1 MLNRLAWA
9 FALALP
15 LAAAAQDVRLAGL
28 QASVDILTDRW
39 GVPHIYA
46 RNEHDMYF
54 AQGFQAASQRLWQMD
69 LWRKRSL
76 GLLSQDLGPAYVNQD
91 RAARLLLYR
100 GNLDG
105 EWNLYTPGMR
115 QVLEAFTSGVNAFV
129 NLAAADPSKLPWEFQ
144 FLHTKPALWDA
155 ADLLRIRS
163 AALASNLSSEIDRA
177 RLACQVG
184 PTAAILREAL
194 TLPWTPQ
201 LPDGLDVCSIPSQVL
216 NDFRLGRQTSV
227 NFNPLRGRTA
237 AARLAPQ
244 VESNN
249 WAIGATKSATG
260 RAILATDPHRPF
272 SVPAFRYFAH
282 ISSPGLDMVGF
293 GEPQHPGFVFGH
305 NGTIAWGQ
313 TTFQV
318 DMEDLY
324 VYETNP
330 RNPNEY
336 RYRNAWQP
344 FTIVREQ
351 VAVKGAAA
359 REITLKYSQHGPILY
374 EDPAHHRA
382 YALRA
387 GWLEPGSAT
396 FLGSVGLNRARNW
409 DEFSRE
415 LNRYRVPGNNV
426 VYADAR
432 GNVGLA
438 PVGNAPRRPNW
449 DGLYPVPGDGRYEWN
464 GIRPNSELPKAYN
477 PPEGYVASANNAP
490 YFVERKE
497 LAALKIGYQFG
508 EDRIERI
515 RQVLGAPGK
524 ITFQQSV
531 ALQNDYFV
539 GPAARLI
546 PFLQELRN
554 TPTQKLRRAAA
565 LLESWDKVLSRDS
578 AAGALF
584 ELWNIELTNARAGT
598 VDASRPADTWVQ
610 ALPAARRTAV
620 LTQTLAKAVARAEQL
635 LSPDPAQWQWGK
647 LHHLWLEHPL
657 SGLVDSAMRA
667 KINVGGK
674 DAGKGGE
681 SRTVGNL
688 GYDSK
693 TFRITSGNSSR
704 FVIDVG
710 NWDNSRFLHVPGQS
724 ADPNTGE
731 YRNLLDSWVR
741 EEYNPLLYSRQAIE
755 AATIRRLTLQ
765 PHQHRK

>member
-1 MLNRLAWA
+1 
-9 FALALP
+9 
-15 LAAAAQDVRLAGL
+15 
-28 QASVDILTDRW
+28 
-39 GVPHIYA
+39 
-46 RNEHDMYF
+46 
-54 AQGFQAASQRLWQMD
+54 
-69 LWRKRSL
+69 
-76 GLLSQDLGPAYVNQD
+76 
-91 RAARLLLYR
+91 
-100 GNLDG
+100 
-105 EWNLYTPGMR
+105 
-115 QVLEAFTSGVNAFV
+115 
-129 NLAAADPSKLPWEFQ
+129 
-144 FLHTKPALWDA
+144 
-155 ADLLRIRS
+155 
-163 AALASNLSSEIDRA
+163 
-177 RLACQVG
+177 
-184 PTAAILREAL
+184 
-194 TLPWTPQ
+194 
-201 LPDGLDVCSIPSQVL
+201 
-216 NDFRLGRQTSV
+216 
-227 NFNPLRGRTA
+227 
-237 AARLAPQ
+237 

-249 WAIGATKSATG
+249 WAIAASKSATG

-282 ISSPGLDMVGF
+282 ISSPNLDLIGF

-351 VAVKGAAA
+351 VPVKGAAS
-359 REITLKYSQHGPILY
+359 REVTLKYSQHGPILY
-374 EDPAHHRA
+374 EDSAKHRA
-382 YALRA
+382 YAVRA

-426 VYADAR
+426 VYADAK

-449 DGLYPVPGDGRYEWN
+449 DGLYPVPGDGRYEWD
-464 GIRPNSELPKAYN
+464 GIRLNSELPRAYN

-490 YFVERKE
+490 YFVERKQ

-515 RQVLGAPGK
+515 RQVLGGPAK
-524 ITFQQSV
+524 ITFEQSV

-539 GPAARLI
+539 GPAGRLI
-546 PFLQELRN
+546 PFLRELR
-554 TPTQKLRRAAA
+554 TAADRKIRRGAS
-565 LLESWDKVLSRDS
+565 LLESWDKILSRES
-578 AAGALF
+578 AGGALF

-598 VDASRPADTWVQ
+598 VDSGRPADTWLKTMPPTQRAAMLTKTLSQ
-610 ALPAARRTAV
+610 AL
-620 LTQTLAKAVARAEQL
+620 ARAEQL
-635 LSPDPAQWQWGK
+635 LGADWNQWQWGK
-647 LHHLWLEHPL
+647 LHHLRLEHPL
-657 SGLVDSAMRA
+657 STLVDSATRA
-667 KINVGGK
+667 RINVGGK

-704 FVIDVG
+704 FVIDAG

-724 ADPNTGE
+724 GDPNSPE
-731 YRNLLDSWVR
+731 YRNLLESWVR
-741 EEYNPLLYSRQAIE
+741 EEYNPLLYSRKAIE
-755 AATIRRLTLQ
+755 VATFRRLTLQ
-765 PHQHRK
+765 P